1 MDRHTDSKPF
11 IYLASQSPRRAQL
24 LDQIGVAYQLLLAD
38 SSEDAESLEALITG
52 ETPRV
57 YVERVTQLKLE
68 AAMTRLAK
76 RFQNNPQEFVLAPV
90 LCADTTV
97 ALGGKILG
105 KPSSSEDAVHM
116 LTQLSG
122 QTHEVLTA
130 VALGWTSSPALSGEQ
145 IANAPFDSNSHNNSN
160 SNSKTLSKT
169 LSALSVSTVEF
180 AKLTRDEI
188 ERYVDSG
195 EPMGKAGSYGVQG
208 KAAGFIKNIQGSY
221 SGIMGLPLYECSQL
235 LAQVERLRGV
245 AQSAS
250 H

>member
-1 MDRHTDSKPF
+1 MDRHTDLKPF

-145 IANAPFDSNSHNNSN
+145 IANAPIDSNSHINSN
-160 SNSKTLSKT
+160 SNSNSNSKT

-235 LAQVERLRGV
+235 LAQVERLRGF